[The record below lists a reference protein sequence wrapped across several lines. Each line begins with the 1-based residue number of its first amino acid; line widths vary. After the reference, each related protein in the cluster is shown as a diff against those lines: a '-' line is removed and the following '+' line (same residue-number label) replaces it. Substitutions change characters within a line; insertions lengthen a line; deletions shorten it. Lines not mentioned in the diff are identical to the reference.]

1 MIILVIND
9 AEQLL
14 ESLVFLSDFFFFF
27 LFDARKEHI
36 SHSPSCHFIA
46 LKKNVEEL
54 SVEEFVKLQMERQ
67 KFFVVCTFRYASDVA
82 SNVISCR
89 VNAIP
94 TCFSHFF
101 FSPNLF
107 PGSIT
112 PVSFRGFPLRTR
124 ALTVAS
130 SLIQISFPL
139 FTEQIQ

>member
-9 AEQLL
+9 VEQLL
-14 ESLVFLSDFFFFF
+14 ESLVFLSDFFF

-82 SNVISCR
+82 SNVITCR

-94 TCFSHFF
+94 TCF
-101 FSPNLF
+101 PNLF

-112 PVSFRGFPLRTR
+112 PASFRGFPLRTR